1 MQDLNDLAYFAA
13 VADHGGFAAAGRA
26 LDLPKST
33 LSRRIA
39 LLEERLGVRLFQRST
54 RRFAVT
60 DSGRAFLEHCHAMLA
75 AAEAAE
81 DTRNRP

>member
-39 LLEERLGVRLFQRST
+39 LLEERLGVRLFQRHSFGWVPFIGT
-54 RRFAVT
+54 FWTNKQNAVFI
-60 DSGRAFLEHCHAMLA
+60 DIF
-75 AAEAAE
+75 
-81 DTRNRP
+81 